1 MVEEKIRA
9 LIDEKLKEELYSD
22 CFFVEMLLKGDKRL
36 EIYLDSDS
44 GITFQ
49 QCQRMSRHIEAV
61 LDEEKWFGE
70 KYTLE
75 VSSPGIGKPLKLHRQ
90 YLKNI
95 GRDLEVRV
103 DGEKPVV
110 GELIDVKEEEFTVT
124 REEKFKE
131 GKKNVKKMVEYMHS
145 TFRESVLIAY
155 HNEICSIQIM

>member
-1 MVEEKIRA
+1 MVEDKIKA
-9 LIDEKLKEELYSD
+9 LIDEKMQEELYED
-22 CFFVEMLLKGDKRL
+22 CFIVEMFLKGDKRL
-36 EIYLDSDS
+36 EIYLDSDT
-44 GITFQ
+44 GITFR

-61 LDEEKWFGE
+61 LDEEKWLGE

-110 GELIDVKEEEFTVT
+110 GELIRVEDEEFTVQ
-124 REEKFKE
+124 REEKVKE
-131 GKKNVKKMVEYMHS
+131 GKKNVKKMVEY
-145 TFRESVLIAY
+145 TFRFDAINAAKVKPRF
-155 HNEICSIQIM
+155 N